1 VNRWFVLLGCLVA
14 VPTFFVLAGRSP
26 HPDRFGVGVAASTVS
41 GWRTHDVP
49 HLIIRCQEHK
59 TEAYVV
65 TGVAAQPELGQVG
78 KHTVRLR
85 FDDHQQEREI
95 WDQSADDKALF
106 SQSPVRFVKKVARS
120 KTLTFEFT
128 PFQASPAV
136 ATFSVAGFDRRLP
149 ALRRCA
155 DGRPSPVPQQRA
167 PASDQVDH

>member
-26 HPDRFGVGVAASTVS
+26 QPDRFGVSLAAITVS
-41 GWRTHDVP
+41 GWHTHDVP
-49 HLIIRCQEHK
+49 HLIIRCQDHR

-65 TGVAAQPELGQVG
+65 TGVAAQPEPGEVG

-85 FDDHQQEREI
+85 FDDHRQEPEI

-106 SQSPVRFVKKVARS
+106 SQSPVRFVKSVARS
-120 KTLTFEFT
+120 KILTFEFT
-128 PFQASPAV
+128 PFHDSPAV

-155 DGRPSPVPQQRA
+155 DGRPSPGPQERA
-167 PASDQVDH
+167 PASVH

>member
-1 VNRWFVLLGCLVA
+1 VGAVGSTVNRWFVLLGCLVA
-14 VPTFFVLAGRSP
+14 VPTFFVLVGRSP
-26 HPDRFGVGVAASTVS
+26 DPGRFGVSLAASTVS

-49 HLIIRCQEHK
+49 HLIIRCEAHK

-65 TGVAAQPELGQVG
+65 TGVSAQPEPGQVG

-106 SQSPVRFVKKVARS
+106 SQSPVRFVKKVAGAR
-120 KTLTFEFT
+120 TLTFEFT

-136 ATFSVAGFDRRLP
+136 ATFSVAGFERRLP

-155 DGRPSPVPQQRA
+155 S
-167 PASDQVDH
+167 

>member
-14 VPTFFVLAGRSP
+14 VPALFVLAGRSP
-26 HPDRFGVGVAASTVS
+26 DPGRFGVSLAASTVS
-41 GWRTHDVP
+41 GWRAHDVP
-49 HLIIRCQEHK
+49 HLIIRCEAHK

-65 TGVAAQPELGQVG
+65 TGVSAQPEPGQIG

-106 SQSPVRFVKKVARS
+106 SQSPVPFVKKVARS

-155 DGRPSPVPQQRA
+155 S
-167 PASDQVDH
+167 

>member
-1 VNRWFVLLGCLVA
+1 VGANATVNRWFVLLGCLVA
-14 VPTFFVLAGRSP
+14 VPTFLVLAGRSP
-26 HPDRFGVGVAASTVS
+26 REREQGQSHGDDPERFGVSLAASTVS

-65 TGVAAQPELGQVG
+65 IGVSAQPELGQVG

-85 FDDHQQEREI
+85 FDDHEQEREI
-95 WDQSADDKALF
+95 WDQSVDDKALF
-106 SQSPVRFVKKVARS
+106 SRSPVRFVKKVARA

-149 ALRRCA
+149 ALRRCTS
-155 DGRPSPVPQQRA
+155 R
-167 PASDQVDH
+167 